1 MKKAPKTRFSPFQ
14 EEWASQRFADAF
26 TVLPNNTLSRAELSD
41 EAGTVKNVHYGDVLI
56 KFGEYLDA
64 GKTDIPF
71 IASEGLAERWK
82 SAALQDGDVVM
93 ADTAEDTTAGKCTE
107 IGNVRSDTIVSGLHT
122 IPLHPQS
129 KFSEGFLGYYMN
141 SDAFHDQLIP
151 LMQGTKVTSISKTY
165 LADTKLCFPPDS
177 AEQAQIA
184 QLLYSLDQMITSQ
197 QRKCEKLIALKAA
210 CLDKMFPKRGSKVPE
225 LRFAGF
231 SGDWEPKKLGDVAI
245 SFDYGLN
252 AAAKEFDGVNKYLR
266 ITDIDDS
273 TRVFRDD
280 DLTSPN
286 TDLSSA
292 GNYLLHEGEILF
304 ARTGASVGKTYIY
317 KETDGLVFFAGFLIR
332 AKIKSEYDAEFVF
345 QNTLGEAY
353 NRYIQVTSQRSG
365 QPGVNAQE
373 YAEYSFLL
381 PTYSEQKRIGIFLQQ
396 IDNLIVL
403 HQRKLG
409 KLQQF
414 KQAMMHNMFV

>member
-1 MKKAPKTRFSPFQ
+1 MSKKPSVRFEGFFDDWEQRKFSDLAQRESTFR
-14 EEWASQRFADAF
+14 ASSFG
-26 TVLPNNTLSRAELSD
+26 LP
-41 EAGTVKNVHYGDVLI
+41 GV
-56 KFGEYLDA
+56 EY
-64 GKTDIPF
+64 
-71 IASEGLAERWK
+71 E
-82 SAALQDGDVVM
+82 DVVAGEGRLNKDIRLKEVQKTGIVFDGTQVLYGKLRPYLHNWLSPDFQGVAIGDWWVLRPIGIDKNFLFRLIQTKQFDEVANQSSGSKM
-93 ADTAEDTTAGKCTE
+93 PRADWNLVSNTE
-107 IGNVRSDTIVSGLHT
+107 FI
-122 IPLHPQS
+122 IPSSL
-129 KFSEGFLGYYMN
+129 
-141 SDAFHDQLIP
+141 D
-151 LMQGTKVTSISKTY
+151 
-165 LADTKLCFPPDS
+165 
-177 AEQAQIA
+177 EQKQIA
-184 QLLYSLDQMITSQ
+184 ATFDDLDTLITLH
-197 QRKCEKLIALKAA
+197 QRKLEKLVALKAA

-353 NRYIQVTSQRSG
+353 DRYIQVTSQRSG